1 MRTHARRGNAAFTLI
16 ELMIVVAIVGI
27 LAMLATYGVR
37 KYISQ
42 SKAAEATNAIGM
54 MANAAVASYE
64 GAEANPNTNVLSL
77 GATVGFDHVMCR
89 GASATV
95 PTTKA
100 LIAGRKYQSSW
111 ADWSVDAAGDSGFA
125 CLKFT
130 MDQPQYY
137 MYGYTTKGSA
147 APGDSFTC
155 IANGDLSGD
164 GILSTY
170 SLTGAINSSYILNA
184 APNIYEVDGDE

>member
-1 MRTHARRGNAAFTLI
+1 MRISARRTTAAFTLI

-42 SKAAEATNAIGM
+42 SKAAEATNSLGN
-54 MANAAVASYE
+54 MANAAAAVYDANES
-64 GAEANPNTNVLSL
+64 NPNTSVLAL
-77 GATVGFDHVMCR
+77 QATLGFDHVMCR
-89 GASATV
+89 GASGTV
-95 PTTKA
+95 PTSKT
-100 LIAGRKYQSSW
+100 LINGRKYQSSP
-111 ADWSVDAAGDSGFA
+111 ADWNVDSAGDSGFA

-147 APGDSFTC
+147 LPGDTFTC
-155 IANGDLSGD
+155 MANGDLSGD

-170 SLTGAINSSYILNA
+170 SITGAINASYVLNV

>member
-1 MRTHARRGNAAFTLI
+1 MRTSARRSTAAFTLI

-42 SKAAEATNAIGM
+42 SKAAEATNSLGN
-54 MANAAVASYE
+54 MANAAVAVYE
-64 GAEANPNTNVLSL
+64 SNETNPNTSVLAL
-77 GATVGFDHVMCR
+77 GSTLGFDHVMCK
-89 GASATV
+89 GASAMV
-95 PTTKA
+95 PSSKT
-100 LIAGRKYQSSW
+100 LIQGRKYQSSW
-111 ADWSVDAAGDSGFA
+111 ADWTTDAAGDSGFA

-147 APGDSFTC
+147 SPGDTFTC

-170 SLTGAINSSYILNA
+170 SITGAINSSYILNV
-184 APNIYEVDGDE
+184 APNIYEVDSDE

>member
-1 MRTHARRGNAAFTLI
+1 MRISARRTSAAFTLI

-42 SKAAEATNAIGM
+42 SKSAEATNSLGN
-54 MANAAVASYE
+54 MANAAAAVYE
-64 GAEANPNTNVLSL
+64 SNESSPSTNVLAL
-77 GATVGFDHVMCR
+77 QATLGFDHVMCR
-89 GASATV
+89 GASGMV
-95 PTTKA
+95 PTAKA
-100 LIAGRKYQSSW
+100 LISGRKYQSSP
-111 ADWSVDAAGDSGFA
+111 ADWNVDAAGDSGFA

-137 MYGYTTKGSA
+137 MYGYTTKGSNM
-147 APGDSFTC
+147 PGDSFTC

-170 SLTGAINSSYILNA
+170 SITGAINASYVLNV
-184 APNIYEVDGDE
+184 APNIYEIDSDE